1 MSIARHSST
10 TEGNFR
16 RVVQKDKALALAI
29 KLREEKRRTAQ
40 EADMFSKLVME
51 MVL

>member
-16 RVVQKDKALALAI
+16 RGVQKDKALALAI
-29 KLREEKRRTAQ
+29 KLREEKRRSID
-40 EADMFSKLVME
+40 EADKFSKLVME

>member
-1 MSIARHSST
+1 MCNKSRGRKQDNAT
-10 TEGNFR
+10 M
-16 RVVQKDKALALAI
+16 QQLKQ
-29 KLREEKRRTAQ
+29 REEKRRTAQ

>member
-1 MSIARHSST
+1 MSIARHAST

-16 RVVQKDKALALAI
+16 RGVQKDKALASVI
-29 KLREEKRRTAQ
+29 KLREEKRRIID
-40 EADMFSKLVME
+40 EADKFSKLVME

>member
-1 MSIARHSST
+1 MWNKSRGRKQDNAT
-10 TEGNFR
+10 M
-16 RVVQKDKALALAI
+16 QKLKQ
-29 KLREEKRRTAQ
+29 REEKRRTAQ

>member
-16 RVVQKDKALALAI
+16 RGIKKDKSLALAI
-29 KLREEKRRTAQ
+29 KLRQEKRKIID
-40 EADMFSKLVME
+40 EANMFSKLVME